1 MKSHAIHFAV
11 LVGILV
17 IGISAFLY
25 AYGDRSMQL
34 TVGILTSLAYLAW
47 GIIHHALEKDLHWR
61 IVLEYVLI
69 AAIAVVL
76 LMTIIS

>member
-11 LVGILV
+11 LVGILI
-17 IGISAFLY
+17 IGVSVFLY

-34 TVGILTSLAYLAW
+34 TVGIFTAVAYLVW

-69 AAIAVVL
+69 ATIAVVL